1 MNEWKIVNENEN
13 EIKEHKTRE
22 NKKQNSF
29 LFINLIYNLVV
40 NHYWLFFLGG
50 RRCKVHDLQRVLF
63 TRTIKHHQ
71 IK

>member
-1 MNEWKIVNENEN
+1 MNEKQSIVNEN

-40 NHYWLFFLGG
+40 NHY
-50 RRCKVHDLQRVLF
+50 
-63 TRTIKHHQ
+63 
-71 IK
+71 

>member
-1 MNEWKIVNENEN
+1 MNEKQSIINEN

-40 NHYWLFFLGG
+40 NHYCFFIWGVEG
-50 RRCKVHDLQRVLF
+50 VKFMICNEVRLQE
-63 TRTIKHHQ
+63 Q
-71 IK
+71 